1 MWTCLVWADG
11 SYWLNLSVYHSSYM
25 QPRLRMCISKGSKK
39 NKALQDAIFEYAKK
53 CEKEKMKEEG
63 IALRKEGLG
72 FSAEEIESGTDRQR
86 SRERE
91 EKERV

>member
-1 MWTCLVWADG
+1 
-11 SYWLNLSVYHSSYM
+11 M
-25 QPRLRMCISKGSKK
+25 QPRLRMCISKGSKN
-39 NKALQDAIFEYAKK
+39 NKALQDAIFEYAKNK
-53 CEKEKMKEEG
+53 CEKEKVTDEG
-63 IALRKEGLG
+63 IALRKERLG